1 MMNELI
7 TYKMRL
13 NKNCKHCVKFP
24 VLTTFSVRVNVFA
37 AGNNCVLQE
46 APTSTRP
53 QFTPSIAT
61 QKKKKR
67 PTNKYMQTNKR
78 RETKTLNFSIKSKI
92 EYR

>member
-1 MMNELI
+1 MNELI

-37 AGNNCVLQE
+37 AGNNCLLQE

-61 QKKKKR
+61 QKKEEK
-67 PTNKYMQTNKR
+67 TNKQIYANKQTKR
-78 RETKTLNFSIKSKI
+78 NQNTKL
-92 EYR
+92 

>member
-1 MMNELI
+1 MNELI

-37 AGNNCVLQE
+37 VGNNCLPQE

-53 QFTPSIAT
+53 QFTPSITT
-61 QKKKKR
+61 QNRRKDQQ
-67 PTNKYMQTNKR
+67 TNICKQTNK
-78 RETKTLNFSIKSKI
+78 EKPKH
-92 EYR
+92 